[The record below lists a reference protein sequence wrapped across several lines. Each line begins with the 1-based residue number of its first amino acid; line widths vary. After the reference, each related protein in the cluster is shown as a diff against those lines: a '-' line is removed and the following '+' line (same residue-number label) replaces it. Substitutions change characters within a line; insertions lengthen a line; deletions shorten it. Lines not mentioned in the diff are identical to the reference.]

1 MTTAAGEVGPSR
13 LARLVP
19 ALDWLGHYQRAWL
32 RGDVVAAL
40 TTWALVVPQAIAY
53 AQIAQLPPQ
62 AGLFAAF
69 AGLLGYGLF
78 GSSRQLI
85 VSPTSATAAISAAL
99 VAPVAMGD
107 AARFGAL
114 AAALAVLV
122 GVVLIVLG
130 VLHLGFVSRFIS
142 AAVQAGFMFGLGL
155 TIIVGQLPALLG
167 VSKGEGNF
175 FPQLWHVLTQL
186 GDTNGWTAILGL
198 GGLALL
204 LGLKRA
210 APSIPAALVV
220 VAAGI
225 VVVALGD
232 LADHGVDVIGKIDG
246 AVPTPVLPSVGWDDL
261 VALLPGAMAIAV
273 IGYAETATVGESL
286 ADEHRYSVRPDQ
298 ELTAT
303 GIANVMAGLF
313 QGFITGGG
321 ASQSAANDR
330 AGARTQLV
338 SLLVSGLTV
347 LTAVALLP
355 LFRDLPQAALGAIVI
370 SAVIGFLNL
379 PALGRIRRLRRDSFA
394 LALAALLGVL
404 VLGVLG
410 GLLLAV
416 AISVVLLLVGQS
428 RPGSSVLGRLPTSDV
443 YVALEN
449 EPAARTDPGLLVF
462 RVNAPLL
469 FVNAKLLRD
478 RIREQL
484 RQADAPVRIVLL
496 DLQFTPQLDIE
507 SVNVLVALHRELHE
521 QNAALW
527 LANVRAE
534 VLGMLRRSGL
544 ADDIGEAHLYR
555 TIADAAPDV
564 RAALSS

>member
-1 MTTAAGEVGPSR
+1 
-13 LARLVP
+13 
-19 ALDWLGHYQRAWL
+19 
-32 RGDVVAAL
+32 
-40 TTWALVVPQAIAY
+40 
-53 AQIAQLPPQ
+53 
-62 AGLFAAF
+62 
-69 AGLLGYGLF
+69 
-78 GSSRQLI
+78 
-85 VSPTSATAAISAAL
+85 
-99 VAPVAMGD
+99 
-107 AARFGAL
+107 
-114 AAALAVLV
+114 
-122 GVVLIVLG
+122 
-130 VLHLGFVSRFIS
+130 
-142 AAVQAGFMFGLGL
+142 
-155 TIIVGQLPALLG
+155 
-167 VSKGEGNF
+167 
-175 FPQLWHVLTQL
+175 
-186 GDTNGWTAILGL
+186 
-198 GGLALL
+198 
-204 LGLKRA
+204 
-210 APSIPAALVV
+210 
-220 VAAGI
+220 
-225 VVVALGD
+225 
-232 LADHGVDVIGKIDG
+232 
-246 AVPTPVLPSVGWDDL
+246 
-261 VALLPGAMAIAV
+261 
-273 IGYAETATVGESL
+273 
-286 ADEHRYSVRPDQ
+286 
-298 ELTAT
+298 
-303 GIANVMAGLF
+303 
-313 QGFITGGG
+313 
-321 ASQSAANDR
+321 
-330 AGARTQLV
+330 
-338 SLLVSGLTV
+338 V

>member
-1 MTTAAGEVGPSR
+1 MSAADPRPGR

-19 ALDWLGHYQRAWL
+19 ALDWLAHYRRAWL
-32 RGDVVAAL
+32 RGDVGAAL